1 LLAEPGGMHLSQ
13 RRITVS
19 TSGLVPEIER
29 LAGEGLDLTLA
40 ISLHA
45 PNNGLRSS
53 LMPLNRRYPLG
64 QLIKA
69 ATEYARATGRRVSY
83 EYVLLRGVNDSLTHA
98 DELASLL
105 PRRLAHVNLIP
116 YNATGAGY
124 EATEASR
131 VREFLVALQARGV
144 SATVRASRGRDIAA
158 ACGQLRAEN
167 RRQSA
172 AARPAASGQM
182 PRDGRGGREIASSN

>member
-1 LLAEPGGMHLSQ
+1 MLLH
-13 RRITVS
+13 
-19 TSGLVPEIER
+19 
-29 LAGEGLDLTLA
+29 
-40 ISLHA
+40 
-45 PNNGLRSS
+45 
-53 LMPLNRRYPLG
+53 
-64 QLIKA
+64 
-69 ATEYARATGRRVSY
+69 
-83 EYVLLRGVNDSLTHA
+83 GVNDALTQA

-105 PRRLAHVNLIP
+105 PRRLTHVNLIP

-172 AARPAASGQM
+172 TTPATRPERT
-182 PRDGRGGREIASSN
+182 PRGVRSGGRRRSRSSG